1 MYNTCNVFP
10 YDYFNQTTSILN
22 IQSVILENVIY
33 NFKCKCVSLTASTC
47 IGQLELWFV
56 CQLTT
61 VHVVHQNDKCI
72 HSFTSLELFSTV
84 LISEF
89 IYFLFVLVFFSYNK
103 LASRLKN
110 ITHMHLVFIMQIH
123 VELIDGTI
131 YVRSSNLWR
140 LSSYCL
146 TVYIVYMQKG
156 INSSQNMYKYLFF
169 YNTVDYFFLTRY

>member
-1 MYNTCNVFP
+1 MYNTCNVYP

-89 IYFLFVLVFFSYNK
+89 IYFLFVLFFSYNK

-146 TVYIVYMQKG
+146 TVYIVYMQNG
-156 INSSQNMYKYLFF
+156 RNSSQNMFNIII
-169 YNTVDYFFLTRY
+169 YNTVDYYFF